1 MQKILILF
9 AHPRYENS
17 RANRALLAGL
27 RGLEGVSV
35 HDLYEQ
41 YPDFNI
47 DVARE
52 QALLLEHPIIVW
64 HYPLYLYGPPA
75 LLKQWMDL
83 VLENGWAIGEGNQLE
98 NKLIFNTIST
108 GGTRESYAPEGIN
121 RRLLT
126 DLLLPLEQA
135 VRLCRMIWLPPFAIQ
150 GTYRLSEVAL
160 ADYAALY
167 RRGLAA
173 LAQAPAVDSIRRYPL
188 LNDWIRTLGPKEE
201 S

>member
-1 MQKILILF
+1 MDPARGHLTT
-9 AHPRYENS
+9 AAS
-17 RANRALLAGL
+17 AGL
-27 RGLEGVSV
+27 RPAPAQDPGGT
-35 HDLYEQ
+35 
-41 YPDFNI
+41 P
-47 DVARE
+47 
-52 QALLLEHPIIVW
+52 P
-64 HYPLYLYGPPA
+64 PL
-75 LLKQWMDL
+75 KH
-83 VLENGWAIGEGNQLE
+83 
-98 NKLIFNTIST
+98 ST

-150 GTYRLSEVAL
+150 GTYRLSEAAL
-160 ADYAALY
+160 ADYATLY

-188 LNDWIRTLGPKEE
+188 LNDWIRTLGAKEE